1 MSTRNTYRIERP
13 IDALYASGHR
23 RITLAAGTYSTADPE
38 VKRFLAC
45 YPGVTFLSAAA
56 DEPKRN
62 SDNAFL
68 PVQPVLVTNVAG
80 LQMKEKQTPT
90 SGRITAGEE
99 LRK

>member
-13 IDALYASGHR
+13 IDALYFSGRR
-23 RITLAAGTYSTADPE
+23 RITLAAGIYSTADAE
-38 VKRFLAC
+38 EKRFLSC
-45 YPGVTFLSAAA
+45 YPGVTFLSSAA

-80 LQMKEKQTPT
+80 LQMKERKTPA
-90 SGRITAGEE
+90 SSRVAEE
-99 LRK
+99 